1 MVVEF
6 FRNLFPFFFVA
17 APEYRE
23 NRYSVGDERAKSKDA
38 HVHDALY
45 EPFCGLEWRFTAT
58 LKSFGSLC
66 VSAGDEPGAQ
76 APRTRR
82 KPQRIAV
89 ILILIS
95 PPNERTY
102 SFEYTG
108 NMTERK
114 PSTIFQILKNGAG

>member
-45 EPFCGLEWRFTAT
+45 ETFCGLEWRFTAN
-58 LKSFGSLC
+58 LKSLGSLC
-66 VSAGDEPGAQ
+66 VSAGDEPRSASPENKEK
-76 APRTRR
+76 AAKNCRNPY
-82 KPQRIAV
+82 PHIA
-89 ILILIS
+89 S
-95 PPNERTY
+95 E
-102 SFEYTG
+102 
-108 NMTERK
+108 
-114 PSTIFQILKNGAG
+114 

>member
-45 EPFCGLEWRFTAT
+45 EPFCGLEWRFTADF
-58 LKSFGSLC
+58 KSFGILG
-66 VSAGDEPGAQ
+66 VSAGYEPRSASPENKEK
-76 APRTRR
+76 AAKNCYNSCPH
-82 KPQRIAV
+82 IA
-89 ILILIS
+89 S
-95 PPNERTY
+95 E
-102 SFEYTG
+102 
-108 NMTERK
+108 
-114 PSTIFQILKNGAG
+114 